1 MGQALHNESKLF
13 LLIASGDEPAFR
25 EIFELYK
32 SRLIAY
38 LTAFTKSKEEAK
50 ELTQDVFVKIWMN
63 REKLSAVESPQ
74 KYIFTIARNSA
85 LDFLR
90 RASVDTKMRETIW
103 ETLSEHQDQEEDEIS
118 RSDRT
123 QRIHEAMH
131 KLSRQKQAVFR
142 LSRIEG
148 LTHDQIAL
156 RLSISKNTV
165 KNHIVASVKF
175 IKNYV
180 SHHY

>member
-1 MGQALHNESKLF
+1 MQMIAL
-13 LLIASGDEPAFR
+13 GDESAFR
-25 EIFELYK
+25 QIFERYN
-32 SRLIAY
+32 SRLVSY
-38 LTAFTKSKEEAK
+38 HTTFTKSREEAK

-63 REKLSAVESPQ
+63 REKLSAIEFPE

-90 RASVDTKMRETIW
+90 RASVDSKMRESIW
-103 ETLSEHQDQEEDEIS
+103 ENLSEYQDLGEEQVSID
-118 RSDRT
+118 DRT
-123 QRIHEAMH
+123 GRIREAMH
-131 KLSRQKQAVFR
+131 KLSRQRQVVFR
-142 LSRIEG
+142 LSRIDG

-165 KNHIVASVKF
+165 KNHVIASVKF

-180 SHHY
+180 SHHYEGLAPGRYKR